1 MKRPTA
7 KPARSKSKSSTPQLE
22 ATEHKG
28 DLLIR
33 DLWHNGTDSVHDMR
47 IMNTDDNSYL
57 AKITEKCLQEAE
69 QAKKKMY
76 LEAYHQQRR
85 HVLPFVAFVDELLSV
100 EASANLKRIASRL
113 TKKWRQPYYRK
124 CRWVNIIIAITLVR
138 ATHQCIGGFQG
149 ADAQYQRPGPS
160 VVRQLWD
167 QPMHLSNMG
176 N

>member
-57 AKITEKCLQEAE
+57 AKIPEKCLQEAQ

-113 TKKWRQPYYRK
+113 TKKWRQPYYRNADESILELLSLW
-124 CRWVNIIIAITLVR
+124 CGPHTSASEGSRVLTHNISA
-138 ATHQCIGGFQG
+138 QG
-149 ADAQYQRPGPS
+149 PQ
-160 VVRQLWD
+160 W
-167 QPMHLSNMG
+167 
-176 N
+176 